1 MAGLEGLKF
10 VVQQVQDDQRS
21 FRLRWLSTD
30 CVDRLRQKGGME
42 EQALIPVE
50 VAAVPVANLPKY
62 RLNVFVVGCL
72 GSLLDQIGQNKMSQ
86 LE

>member
-1 MAGLEGLKF
+1 MAGLVGLKF

-30 CVDRLRQKGGME
+30 CVDRLWQKGGME

-50 VAAVPVANLPKY
+50 VAAVPVVNLPKY

-72 GSLLDQIGQNKMSQ
+72 GSLLDRIGQNKMSQ
-86 LE
+86 LA